1 MNTILKVIDI
11 MEEISKFNIIGYF
24 IKVVTPTNLHDLC
37 SNILNPDSI
46 FLVVTSY
53 EQVDGFLKELKKLLF
68 QNSTYNWYDIRGYDS
83 QYVPI
88 VCVVT
93 H

>member
-1 MNTILKVIDI
+1 

-37 SNILNPDSI
+37 SNSLNLDSI

-53 EQVDGFLKELKKLLF
+53 EQVDGFLKELKKNYYSKTKHTTHMIF
-68 QNSTYNWYDIRGYDS
+68 EVMIHS
-83 QYVPI
+83 
-88 VCVVT
+88 VCL
-93 H
+93 